1 MLLCTTTVERVE
13 RQPMENTSILT
24 DDPQLQRVSLKRAEN
39 IFKLFGDIHN
49 HIYANEGLSPQGAF
63 LEVLNILFLKIED
76 EKNPKGSS
84 NFYITE
90 AELALINAQQG
101 ARFDARMKRLFEAAK
116 RTYRDVF
123 DEHDRIRLKA
133 STLAFVVNRLQGLNL
148 SGSERDIKGIAFQKF
163 VFSSQ
168 RGDRG
173 QFFTPE
179 PIIKLCVE
187 FLAPAPEE
195 IVLDPACGT
204 SGFLVE
210 AMKYVW
216 REHFGW
222 IEDSDERRCREKEY
236 AAKNLKGVEI
246 SPLVAKVSKMR
257 MILEG
262 DGYAGIINAD
272 SLSNWTQL
280 NEAFSAQAGIKEC
293 RHHFDYILTNP
304 PFGSQGRITRQDLL
318 KDYLLARKWE
328 KEDGKLRASSKL
340 QAGQVPEILFIERCF
355 DLLKDG
361 GRLAIVL
368 PNGHFENSKLDY
380 VREFIRRRARILA
393 VVSLPSETF
402 LPHGTGVKA
411 SILFAQKLEAKAL
424 ESATQQPARIFFAR
438 IKRIGYEGNKNG
450 TVIYRRD
457 DNGAICRDADG
468 NAVVDE
474 DVTAIIE
481 RYREFTLTGNP
492 VDEDAIFTLDY
503 GRLDQRLDF
512 EFYHPAHRK
521 IRDRLV
527 QSGAKRLG
535 DVAEIVR
542 RKSRKLRSPE
552 TIIRYIEISDIN
564 TAYGEIVSASHLR
577 VHEAPSRASYDVHEG
592 EIITAVAGNS
602 TGTVNH
608 ATAIVSHEYDGAVCT
623 NGFRVLRA
631 REVDPYYLFMF
642 LRSEIFLS
650 QIFRLRTGAAIPSV
664 SDEDFRNI
672 LIPLPKKES
681 QLETAARVKE
691 SLELRHRS
699 KLLLQDFKIEL

>member
-1 MLLCTTTVERVE
+1 MQNPSL
-13 RQPMENTSILT
+13 LT
-24 DDPQLQRVSLKRAEN
+24 DNTRLNGRAPISAEN

-76 EKNPKGSS
+76 EKNPRASS

-90 AELALINAQQG
+90 AELAEINARQG
-101 ARFDARMKRLFEAAK
+101 ALFYARMRELFEAAK
-116 RTYRDVF
+116 RTYAEVF
-123 DEHDRIRLKA
+123 DEGDHVRLKA
-133 STLAFVVNRLQGLNL
+133 STLAYVVNRLQSLDL
-148 SGSERDIKGIAFQKF
+148 SGSERDVPGIAFQKF

-187 FLAPAPEE
+187 FLAPASGET
-195 IVLDPACGT
+195 ILDPACGT
-204 SGFLVE
+204 GGFLVE

-216 REHFGW
+216 REHCGW
-222 IEDSDERRCREKEY
+222 IEDADERRRLEKEY
-236 AAKNLKGVEI
+236 AQRCVWGAEI
-246 SPLVAKVSKMR
+246 SSLVAKVSKMR

-262 DGYAGIINAD
+262 DADAGIIKTD
-272 SLSNWTQL
+272 SLSAWASL
-280 NEAFSAQAGIKEC
+280 NEAFATQAGIKEC
-293 RHHFDYILTNP
+293 RHRFDVILTNP
-304 PFGSQGRITRQDLL
+304 PFGSQGRITRQELL

-328 KEDGKLRASSKL
+328 KVEGKLQPISKL

-361 GRLAIVL
+361 GRLAVVL

-380 VREFIRRRARILA
+380 VREFIRQRARILA
-393 VVSLPSETF
+393 VVSLPPETF
-402 LPHGTGVKA
+402 IPHGTGVKA
-411 SILFAQKLEAKAL
+411 SILFAQKLGPQAL
-424 ESATQQPARIFFAR
+424 KSATQDASIFFAR

-457 DNGAICRDADG
+457 ERGAISRDADG
-468 NAVVDE
+468 SALVDE
-474 DVTAIIE
+474 DVTGIIE
-481 RYREFTLTGNP
+481 RYREFQVNRHPIEEET
-492 VDEDAIFTLDY
+492 VFTLDY
-503 GRLDQRLDF
+503 HRLEQRLDV

-521 IRDRLV
+521 LRDRLR
-527 QSGAKRLG
+527 QGGARPLCE
-535 DVAEIVR
+535 VAEIVR

-564 TAYGEIVSASHLR
+564 TAYGEIVSATEMR
-577 VHEAPSRASYDVHEG
+577 AHEAPSRASYDVHEG

-602 TGTVNH
+602 TGTLRH
-608 ATAIVSHEYDGAVCT
+608 ATAIVSREYDGAVCT

-631 REVDPYYLFMF
+631 VDVDPHYLFMF

-650 QIFRLRTGAAIPSV
+650 QVFRLRTGAAIPSV

-672 LIPLPKKES
+672 LIPLPKKEA
-681 QLETAARVKE
+681 QLEMAARVKE
-691 SLELRHRS
+691 SLELRERS
-699 KLLLQDFKIEL
+699 KRLLQDFKIEF

>member
-1 MLLCTTTVERVE
+1 
-13 RQPMENTSILT
+13 MENPSLPT
-24 DDPQLQRVSLKRAEN
+24 DAPRLNRGALARAES

-49 HIYANEGLSPQGAF
+49 HIYANEGLSPQAAF

-76 EKNPKGSS
+76 EKNPRASV

-90 AELALINAQQG
+90 AELAEVNAHEG
-101 ARFDARMKRLFEAAK
+101 ALFYARMKGLFEAAK
-116 RTYRDVF
+116 RTYAEVF
-123 DEHDRIRLKA
+123 DEGDRVRLKA
-133 STLAFVVNRLQGLNL
+133 STLAYVVNRLQSLKL
-148 SGSERDIKGIAFQKF
+148 SGSERDVPGIAFQKF

-187 FLAPAPEE
+187 FLAPAPDET
-195 IVLDPACGT
+195 ILDPACGT
-204 SGFLVE
+204 GGFLVE

-222 IEDSDERRCREKEY
+222 IEDAHERRRLEKEY
-236 AAKNLKGVEI
+236 AERGVLGAEI
-246 SPLVAKVSKMR
+246 SSLVAKVSKMR

-262 DGYAGIINAD
+262 DGYAGIIHAN
-272 SLSNWTQL
+272 SLSAWASL
-280 NEAFSAQAGIKEC
+280 NEAFKAGAGIEEC
-293 RHHFDYILTNP
+293 RNRFDCILTNP
-304 PFGSQGRITRQDLL
+304 PFGSQGRITDQSLL

-328 KEDGKLRASSKL
+328 KVNGELQPSSTL
-340 QAGQVPEILFIERCF
+340 QVGQVPEILFIERCF

-393 VVSLPSETF
+393 VVALPPETF
-402 LPHGTGVKA
+402 IPHGTGVKA
-411 SILFAQKLEAKAL
+411 SILFAQKLDPKAL
-424 ESATQQPARIFFAR
+424 ESATRKPASIFFAR

-450 TVIYRRD
+450 TVIYKCD
-457 DNGAICRDADG
+457 AGGAICRDAIG
-468 NAVVDE
+468 SALVDE
-474 DVTAIIE
+474 DVTGIIE
-481 RYREFTLTGNP
+481 RYREFKLDRHP
-492 VDEDAIFTLDY
+492 IEEEAVFTLDY
-503 GRLDQRLDF
+503 HRLAQRFDV
-512 EFYHPAHRK
+512 EFYHPAHRQL
-521 IRDRLV
+521 RERLL
-527 QSGAKRLG
+527 QGGARTLG
-535 DVAEIVR
+535 EVAEVVR

-552 TIIRYIEISDIN
+552 AIIRYIEISDIN
-564 TAYGEIVSASHLR
+564 TAYGEIVSATELR

-602 TGTVNH
+602 TGTVRH
-608 ATAIVSHEYDGAVCT
+608 ATAIVSREYDGAVCT

-631 REVDPYYLFMF
+631 REVDPHYLFMF

-650 QIFRLRTGAAIPSV
+650 QVFRLRTGAAIPSV

-672 LIPLPKKES
+672 LIPIPTKET
-681 QLETAARVKE
+681 QMETAARVKE
-691 SLELRHRS
+691 SLELRERS
-699 KLLLQDFKIEL
+699 KSLLQDFKIEL